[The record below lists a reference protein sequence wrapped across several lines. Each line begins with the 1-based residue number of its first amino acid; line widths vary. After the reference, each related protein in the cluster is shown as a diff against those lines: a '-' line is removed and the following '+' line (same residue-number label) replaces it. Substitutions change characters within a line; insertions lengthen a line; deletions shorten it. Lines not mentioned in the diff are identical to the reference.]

1 MQKRADTNQSFSR
14 GFGKAD
20 VFIPGNPE
28 ANGGRGVRSI
38 VTTPSGGTIRR
49 QVGGRQPRATGSFT
63 VPASTLNQTNT
74 TNRNTGR
81 TDQT

>member
-1 MQKRADTNQSFSR
+1 MQKRADTNESFKR

-20 VFIPGNPE
+20 VFIPGDPNSR
-28 ANGGRGVRSI
+28 GGAGVREVI
-38 VTTPSGGTIRR
+38 TTPSGGTIRR
-49 QVGGRQPRATGSFT
+49 QVGGRQPTTAGGIR

-74 TNRNTGR
+74 ANRNVGR